1 MIKGQTMR
9 MLIIDWAN
17 HTCKVSEWVNEW
29 RERKWEKTTKKGNQ
43 PIWRM
48 MCREN
53 NEYSK
58 SSKEVQTF
66 YKPVQRTITK
76 FFEKLMKMGASDFVS
91 LE

>member
-1 MIKGQTMR
+1 LSKSHLQ
-9 MLIIDWAN
+9 
-17 HTCKVSEWVNEW
+17 SEWVSEW

-43 PIWRM
+43 PIWRL

-53 NEYSK
+53 NEYST

-91 LE
+91 FRVKKHDSNPKIHA